1 MESLAKKIIL
11 FSIIGVISYAA
22 IIFVSNKKE
31 VKERSNNSLVNQSIN
46 NMDYKNSARIKTLM
60 KSIDETYN
68 STNTIKLLHA
78 NELLEE
84 GSFDKSIEILDTI
97 SNTKSIVINE
107 LTYSLK
113 AKAFALADNR
123 VSDLGTYDK
132 DFLAEMIS
140 SVSSNLEM
148 LEATSFTETDLEKLV
163 TYLKK
168 LI

>member
-11 FSIIGVISYAA
+11 FSIIGVLTYAA

-113 AKAFALADNR
+113 AKAFASKGLC
-123 VSDLGTYDK
+123 
-132 DFLAEMIS
+132 
-140 SVSSNLEM
+140 SVSESYSKKITQYISIKEISNIHVLNC
-148 LEATSFTETDLEKLV
+148 KN
-163 TYLKK
+163 K
-168 LI
+168 

>member
-11 FSIIGVISYAA
+11 FSIIGVLTYAA

-68 STNTIKLLHA
+68 STHTIKLLHA

-97 SNTKSIVINE
+97 SSTKSIVTNE

-113 AKAFALADNR
+113 AKGYVA
-123 VSDLGTYDK
+123 
-132 DFLAEMIS
+132 
-140 SVSSNLEM
+140 
-148 LEATSFTETDLEKLV
+148 
-163 TYLKK
+163 
-168 LI
+168 